1 MNPYR
6 IGAHVKRR
14 KCDGLAY
21 PEQSSVRIVSHRAVV
36 ATGHLRIADGHA

>member
-21 PEQSSVRIVSHRAVV
+21 PEQSGVRIVSPPDRRRAS
-36 ATGHLRIADGHA
+36 AM